1 MSACA
6 KNSSQN
12 FQLVNYC
19 SGDSSSDEDCNLE
32 RSSPRKR
39 RKGRKSTTHELD
51 EFLGPLDLNGFLKV
65 ETLFSDDYNWFEPL
79 KVRESIYIV
88 SIEIKPDISIS
99 RKNET
104 YSSLNS
110 YLIFLNIGNNN

>member
-79 KVRESIYIV
+79 KV
-88 SIEIKPDISIS
+88 KDQF
-99 RKNET
+99 
-104 YSSLNS
+104 
-110 YLIFLNIGNNN
+110 YLIKKI

>member
-1 MSACA
+1 MTSGCA

-12 FQLVNYC
+12 LQLVNYY

-32 RSSPRKR
+32 RLSSPRKR
-39 RKGRKSTTHELD
+39 RKGRKSTTLELD

-79 KVRESIYIV
+79 KVSE
-88 SIEIKPDISIS
+88 IEI
-99 RKNET
+99 
-104 YSSLNS
+104 
-110 YLIFLNIGNNN
+110 